1 MVAVTETWDT
11 SDHLMRKLSIP
22 GYESF
27 HKNRLHK
34 KGGGVVCYVK
44 SDYPA
49 VIISKQDS
57 EKYDTVCTDVATSRN
72 NKLTIGTV

>member
-1 MVAVTETWDT
+1 MTEF
-11 SDHLMRKLSIP
+11 SIP

-27 HKNRLHK
+27 HKNRLHR
-34 KGGGVVCYVK
+34 KGGGVFCYVK

-57 EKYDTVCTDVATSRN
+57 EK
-72 NKLTIGTV
+72 